1 MMPLSPSPSLKFR
14 TARFPRYGF
23 KADISDGAFPSSAL
37 LKLAPSIRSPM
48 FGLLPSFAPLES
60 QTLLPVL
67 SRAGFP
73 LRDTVTRASRPY
85 PRGPR
90 SGQGYSVPVHQHLL
104 TSSDPLTSTP
114 RFPSYAGYTE
124 SLCCAG
130 APSRLPMSGSE
141 LSLLILVSM
150 QPSMTTENPPVAY
163 TQFLHRRHSLHLR
176 KKDSAFSSIPPQS
189 ATSGTAFS
197 WLTVRSVR
205 YSLLTR

>member
-1 MMPLSPSPSLKFR
+1 MYYIGLDVHKRTISYCVKDAAGHVYQEGKIGATRRDLDNWSSRVMALSGLRMMPLSPSPSLKFR

-114 RFPSYAGYTE
+114 RFPSYAGYTK
-124 SLCCAG
+124 SLMLC
-130 APSRLPMSGSE
+130 GS
-141 LSLLILVSM
+141 
-150 QPSMTTENPPVAY
+150 A
-163 TQFLHRRHSLHLR
+163 
-176 KKDSAFSSIPPQS
+176 
-189 ATSGTAFS
+189 
-197 WLTVRSVR
+197 
-205 YSLLTR
+205 